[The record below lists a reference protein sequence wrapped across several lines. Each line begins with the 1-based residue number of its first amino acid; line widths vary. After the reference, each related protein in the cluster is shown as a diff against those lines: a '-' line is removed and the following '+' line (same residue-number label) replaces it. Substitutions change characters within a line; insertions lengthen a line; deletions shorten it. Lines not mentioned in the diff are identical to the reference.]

1 MPISVKTPV
10 YEGPLEVLLELIE
23 KRKLLIND
31 ISLASVTDEYIAR
44 VNAMESLPVGETA
57 EFISLAATL
66 LLIKSRSLLQGL
78 QLSEDESR
86 DIKELQY
93 RLAVYQLI
101 KEASV
106 RLGRSDLPLLYEG
119 TPREQEP
126 LFIPDP
132 SVTLASLRSAAQQLM
147 EGFPATL
154 ALPKVEV
161 KKIMSLEEMI
171 DKMAARIQGA
181 IKMSFREFTG
191 ASKSDFPSKSD
202 LLARHQT
209 MEHHIES
216 LLFALG
222 RPLSRAELQKMLGA
236 TEAEINSALHILAEK
251 KGGVVLVDDGAEVEL
266 RVAPECAALIEKIRK
281 EEYSREI
288 GKAGMEALSAVL
300 YRGPLS
306 RAGIDFIRGVNS
318 SQTLRT
324 LTLRGLLRRIEPSEE
339 RTLPAGRRGSFLYEP
354 TTELLAELGV
364 SRLQDLPDY
373 AEVRDKLQQLEEAY
387 RQKQEEQP

>member
-66 LLIKSRSLLQGL
+66 LLIKSRSLLPGL

-93 RLAVYQLI
+93 RLAIYQLI

-202 LLARHQT
+202 LLARQ
-209 MEHHIES
+209 HIIVGFLALLELVKQGIIKAQQEAHFGDITLES
-216 LLFALG
+216 DAVST
-222 RPLSRAELQKMLGA
+222 P
-236 TEAEINSALHILAEK
+236 N
-251 KGGVVLVDDGAEVEL
+251 
-266 RVAPECAALIEKIRK
+266 
-281 EEYSREI
+281 Y
-288 GKAGMEALSAVL
+288 GK
-300 YRGPLS
+300 PH
-306 RAGIDFIRGVNS
+306 
-318 SQTLRT
+318 
-324 LTLRGLLRRIEPSEE
+324 
-339 RTLPAGRRGSFLYEP
+339 
-354 TTELLAELGV
+354 
-364 SRLQDLPDY
+364 
-373 AEVRDKLQQLEEAY
+373 
-387 RQKQEEQP
+387 